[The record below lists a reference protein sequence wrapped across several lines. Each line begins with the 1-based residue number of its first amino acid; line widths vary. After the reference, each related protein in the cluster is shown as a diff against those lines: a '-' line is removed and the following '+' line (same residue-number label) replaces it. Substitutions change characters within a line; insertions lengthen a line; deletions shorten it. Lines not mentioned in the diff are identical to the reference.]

1 MNGIHTEAALNKV
14 TKFELKQLPL
24 KAEAT
29 LDSQITD
36 LWKEFKEAL
45 THVTKVGS
53 RYCCR

>member
-24 KAEAT
+24 NAEAI

-36 LWKEFKEAL
+36 L
-45 THVTKVGS
+45 
-53 RYCCR
+53 